1 LVEQINSIG
10 RHTNT
15 KEEGEGG
22 YEIAHS
28 MEVSAISWCAQLV
41 DAHPTDVHGHFCSGG
56 TEANFEGMLIGR
68 RWLENLNNEPI
79 TLIVSPT
86 VHYSIHLKSASIL
99 KIDNIVITDINNKFQ
114 MDLNSLKQI
123 IQNSNTKNIMIV
135 ATVSTTGEGAI
146 DNIRGINSIITNYK
160 DRYNF
165 YLHID
170 AASGSFMI
178 PFVKKTDLTIGKCD
192 FGFDIENVDSIT
204 LDGHKMGYLPY
215 PSAMIIYQKKYEI
228 VMDIKVDYIKGHH
241 DGTVVGS
248 RNGAFPIF
256 ANYIFQKYGFQWY
269 AEHAKNSVM
278 HRDIL
283 VDLLRKRNIKG
294 VHILNYSPYTNFLPL
309 AFDKDL
315 ESNPNLK
322 SYHLRVVEYNANI
335 GKMLI
340 GENKTIKVY
349 KICIMPHNYNSI
361 EQFINDIEKAM
372 S

>member
-1 LVEQINSIG
+1 
-10 RHTNT
+10 
-15 KEEGEGG
+15 
-22 YEIAHS
+22 
-28 MEVSAISWCAQLV
+28 
-41 DAHPTDVHGHFCSGG
+41 
-56 TEANFEGMLIGR
+56 
-68 RWLENLNNEPI
+68 
-79 TLIVSPT
+79 
-86 VHYSIHLKSASIL
+86 
-99 KIDNIVITDINNKFQ
+99 
-114 MDLNSLKQI
+114 
-123 IQNSNTKNIMIV
+123 MIV